1 MPRWSGEVR
10 VRFEPWQGVLFR
22 SVRFLVG
29 TFCRLFWRVRIRG
42 LEHIPASGP
51 FILSP
56 VHRSN
61 VDTPLVALMG
71 RRPVRFMGKDSMWKF
86 GFSDWFFT
94 SMGGFPVRRGTP
106 DRDALRSCERLLADG
121 QALVIFPEG
130 TRRSGPVVEELFEGP
145 AYLSA
150 KLQVP
155 IVPVGIGGSEGAMPK
170 GARGIRPVK
179 ISIVVGEPVTPPTP
193 TESGRVG
200 RKGVRALSAQ
210 LQQRLQALFDE
221 AQADVAGRGP
231 SASGQGT
238 SAPTS
243 SGASTKP

>member
-10 VRFEPWQGVLFR
+10 VRFSPWQHVLYR
-22 SVRFLVG
+22 TIRLLVG
-29 TFCRLFWRVRIRG
+29 RFCRLVWRVRVNG
-42 LEHIPASGP
+42 LEHIPATGP

-56 VHRSN
+56 VHRAN

-71 RRPVRFMGKDSMWKF
+71 TRMLRFMGKDAMWKF

-94 SMGGFPVRRGTP
+94 SMGGFPVHRGVP

-130 TRRSGPVVEELFEGP
+130 TRARGPVIGELFEGP

-155 IVPVGIGGSEGAMPK
+155 IVPVGIGGSAGPRA
-170 GARGIRPVK
+170 GILPGR
-179 ISIVVGEPVTPPTP
+179 ISIVVGEEISPPSP

-200 RKGVRALSAQ
+200 RKGVRALSQQ
-210 LQQRLQALFDE
+210 LRSRLQALFDD
-221 AQADVAGRGP
+221 AQAEVDGR
-231 SASGQGT
+231 A
-238 SAPTS
+238 AR
-243 SGASTKP
+243 

>member
-1 MPRWSGEVR
+1 MPRWSGEVQ
-10 VRFEPWQGVLFR
+10 VRFAPWQHVLFR
-22 SVRFLVG
+22 FVRGVVGGFCWLV
-29 TFCRLFWRVRIRG
+29 WRVRIRG
-42 LEHIPASGP
+42 LEHIPADGP

-71 RRPVRFMGKDSMWKF
+71 RRLLRFMGKDSMWKYPI
-86 GFSDWFFT
+86 SDWFFT
-94 SMGGFPVRRGTP
+94 SMGGFPVHRGIP

-130 TRRSGPVVEELFEGP
+130 TRRSGPVVDEMFEGP
-145 AYLSA
+145 AYLAA

-179 ISIVVGEPVTPPTP
+179 ISIVVGGPLRPPAP

-200 RKGVRALSAQ
+200 RQGVRALTEQ
-210 LQQRLQALFDE
+210 LQGRLQSLFDE
-221 AQADVAGRGP
+221 AEADVARRC
-231 SASGQGT
+231 
-238 SAPTS
+238 
-243 SGASTKP
+243 

>member
-1 MPRWSGEVR
+1 MPRWSGEVQ
-10 VRFEPWQGVLFR
+10 VRFASWQHGLYR
-22 SVRFLVG
+22 GVRFAVG
-29 TFCRLFWRVRIRG
+29 GFCKLFWRVRVRG
-42 LEHIPASGP
+42 LEHIPAEGP

-71 RRPVRFMGKDSMWKF
+71 RRLVRFMGKDSMWKF
-86 GFSDWFFT
+86 RVSDWFFT
-94 SMGGFPVRRGTP
+94 SMGGFPVHRGVP
-106 DRDALRSCERLLADG
+106 DRHALRSCERLLADG

-130 TRRSGPVVEELFEGP
+130 TRRSGPVVDEMFEGP

-179 ISIVVGEPVTPPTP
+179 ISIVVGEPLVPPRP
-193 TESGRVG
+193 TERGRVG
-200 RKGVRALSAQ
+200 RQGVRALTDQ
-210 LQQRLQALFDE
+210 LKSRLQELFDE
-221 AQADVAGRGP
+221 AQEDVARRG
-231 SASGQGT
+231 
-238 SAPTS
+238 
-243 SGASTKP
+243 

>member
-1 MPRWSGEVR
+1 MPRWSGEVQ
-10 VRFEPWQGVLFR
+10 VRFAPWQHVLYRF
-22 SVRFLVG
+22 VRAVVG
-29 TFCRLFWRVRIRG
+29 GFCSAFWRVKVRG
-42 LEHIPASGP
+42 LEHIPPEGP

-71 RRPVRFMGKDSMWKF
+71 ARMVRFMGKDTMWKF
-86 GFSDWFFT
+86 KLSDWFFT
-94 SMGGFPVRRGTP
+94 SMGGFPVHRGTP
-106 DRDALRSCERLLADG
+106 DRHALRSCERLLADG

-130 TRRSGPVVEELFEGP
+130 TRRQGPVVSEVFEGP

-170 GARGIRPVK
+170 GSKGIRPVK
-179 ISIVVGEPVTPPTP
+179 ISIVVGEPIRPPLR

-200 RKGVRALSAQ
+200 RSGIRALTTQ
-210 LQQRLQALFDE
+210 LQERLQELYDE
-221 AQADVAGRGP
+221 AQADVARR
-231 SASGQGT
+231 
-238 SAPTS
+238 
-243 SGASTKP
+243 